1 MPGMFDRLRG
11 ARAEAVAPAY
21 PPGKRMYCVGDIH
34 GRADLLADLHGQIQR
49 DAASYEGQRQVLY
62 LGDYIDRGEQSRQV
76 LDLLIEQPLAGFE
89 HFHLLGNHERAVL
102 DFLVD
107 PIAMSG
113 WLEWG
118 GRATLRS
125 YGIHVGPMPSREELL
140 TVRDRFDEEL
150 PGTHRDFLEQGLPA
164 HAEGSYYFVHAGVRP
179 GVLLDKQELGDQLWI
194 RDEFTRSTANHG
206 AIVVHGHTIS
216 EQAELLPNR
225 IGIDTGAFR
234 SGVLTALVLEGSH
247 QRLLQTGDSE

>member
-1 MPGMFDRLRG
+1 MFDRLRG

-34 GRADLLADLHGQIQR
+34 GRADLLAELHGQIQR
-49 DAASYEGQRQVLY
+49 DAAAYDGQCQVLY

-76 LDLLIEQPLAGFE
+76 LELLLEQPLAGFE

-107 PIAMSG
+107 PVAMAG
-113 WLEWG
+113 WLVWG
-118 GRATLRS
+118 GRATLYS
-125 YGIHVGPMPSREELL
+125 YGIHAGPMPSRDELRAL
-140 TVRDRFDEEL
+140 RDGLDAKL
-150 PGTHRDFLEQGLPA
+150 PDAHRDFLENCLPA

-179 GVLLDKQELGDQLWI
+179 GVTLDRQELGDQLWI

-206 AIVVHGHTIS
+206 AIVVHGHSIS

-225 IGIDTGAFR
+225 IGIDTGAFY
-234 SGVLTALVLEGSH
+234 SGVLT
-247 QRLLQTGDSE
+247 